1 MENATNSGIFCGHVS
16 SAPKFSHE
24 NHGRTF
30 YKFLLEVPRLS
41 GAVDILPVVAAREVL
56 ESCDVTDGS
65 SIRIEGQIRSLNS
78 RSLGGRKLII
88 SVYADSLQACN
99 EEPAN
104 NVTLTGAICKAP
116 TLRRTP
122 LGREICDIM
131 LAVSRRYH
139 RTDYIPCILW
149 GRTAQETADMPVGSL
164 LELHGRLQSR
174 NYLKV
179 LPDRTEE
186 RTAYEVSVMDAYLL
200 PQDFLQKF
208 EK

>member
-1 MENATNSGIFCGHVS
+1 MENLTNNGIFCGYVS
-16 SAPKFSHE
+16 SAPQFSHE

-30 YKFLLEVPRLS
+30 YKLSLEVPRLS
-41 GAVDILPVVAAREVL
+41 GAVDILPVVAAQEVL
-56 ESCDVTDGS
+56 DKCPVSDGC
-65 SIRIEGQIRSLNS
+65 IVRAQGQIRSFNS
-78 RSLGGRKLII
+78 RAESGRKLII
-88 SVYADSLQACN
+88 SVYADELAICDT
-99 EEPAN
+99 EPEN
-104 NVTLTGAICKAP
+104 NVSLIGGICKP
-116 TLRRTP
+116 PILRRTP

-149 GRTAQETADMPVGSL
+149 GRTAQETSEMPVGSL
-164 LELHGRLQSR
+164 LEMHGRLQSR

-200 PQDFLQKF
+200 PQDFLH
-208 EK
+208 